1 MAAVTAP
8 GGSGRHAARQPGEA
22 SGGRQTGARTRPRSA
37 ADRRRAGRVPAGHRP
52 RGGDCRRCRRDPLGT
67 PRAPGGRWRPP
78 ATGTSAPR
86 AARTDRRAGSGTGR
100 LTRSTSGG
108 TVNAAATSPD
118 EESLVTEEA
127 RIGPT
132 DRPIRVL
139 IAEDEALIR
148 LDLKEMLLE
157 EGFDVV
163 AEVSDGATA
172 VRLARELRPDL
183 CILDL
188 KMPVMDGIQAAE
200 QITKE
205 RLSAVLILTA
215 FSQRDLIDK
224 ARRAGAMAYLVKPFQ
239 KHDLLP
245 AIQIAAGRFK
255 DLQGLED
262 QVGDLTDR
270 LEARKLVERAKG
282 LLQEHEGMTE
292 PAAFRWLQKT
302 AMERRLA
309 MKAVASQV
317 VERYETQS

>member
-1 MAAVTAP
+1 M
-8 GGSGRHAARQPGEA
+8 
-22 SGGRQTGARTRPRSA
+22 
-37 ADRRRAGRVPAGHRP
+37 
-52 RGGDCRRCRRDPLGT
+52 
-67 PRAPGGRWRPP
+67 
-78 ATGTSAPR
+78 
-86 AARTDRRAGSGTGR
+86 
-100 LTRSTSGG
+100 
-108 TVNAAATSPD
+108 NAQSPTD
-118 EESLVTEEA
+118 EENLVNSEA
-127 RIGPT
+127 QTRPT

-188 KMPVMDGIQAAE
+188 KVPVMDGIQAAE

-215 FSQRDLIDK
+215 FSQRDLIEK

-270 LEARKLVERAKG
+270 LEARKVVERAKG
-282 LLQEHEGMTE
+282 LLQKHEGMTE

-302 AMERRLA
+302 AMERRLS
-309 MKAVASQV
+309 MKAVAAQV
-317 VERYETQS
+317 VERYEADS